1 MPAEGGIL
9 LNKKAQQ
16 EHHNGNPGDK
26 GDAQEGGGGQSR
38 NNGVLDRGRMPLV
51 RDHTDALADVHK
63 GKGGHEGGDFEVDV
77 AQADEQTAEHAHTY
91 RNNHAEET
99 QIVRKFTV
107 EDKAGKQGARH
118 AHASV
123 NGQINAAQHNDKG
136 QSQGHY
142 QGQGHLVENIHNIL
156 GGEEAGPTDNEKDNH
171 KTGQHDQRC
180 QLHHFCAAVFTLD
193 AFGEL
198 FRDGRRRI

>member
-1 MPAEGGIL
+1 M
-9 LNKKAQQ
+9 
-16 EHHNGNPGDK
+16 
-26 GDAQEGGGGQSR
+26 
-38 NNGVLDRGRMPLV
+38 
-51 RDHTDALADVHK
+51 
-63 GKGGHEGGDFEVDV
+63 

-180 QLHHFCAAVFTLD
+180 QLHHFALRFSLLMRSANSSVMVAAGFNFIIIVAPISL
-193 AFGEL
+193 
-198 FRDGRRRI
+198 

>member
-1 MPAEGGIL
+1 
-9 LNKKAQQ
+9 
-16 EHHNGNPGDK
+16 
-26 GDAQEGGGGQSR
+26 
-38 NNGVLDRGRMPLV
+38 MPLV

-156 GGEEAGPTDNEKDNH
+156 GRGSWPH
-171 KTGQHDQRC
+171 RQ
-180 QLHHFCAAVFTLD
+180 
-193 AFGEL
+193 
-198 FRDGRRRI
+198 